1 MKHRKYTPDVSEWG
15 IAALDELGETI
26 SSGLR
31 KALTEVL
38 TYAFQDDETYIYFP
52 VEWSKEP
59 DEEWHGTD
67 GLSGPE
73 VADPLTV
80 YLRVGLECGGEKPT
94 YEFNLRA
101 ALADSIKDCANDG
114 SFSTGLGRLS
124 VALRALA
131 DEIDAA
137 REKSNNQ

>member
-1 MKHRKYTPDVSEWG
+1 MKHRKYQPDVSDWG
-15 IAALDELGETI
+15 ITALDELDETI
-26 SSGLR
+26 TKGLR
-31 KALTEVL
+31 KALSEAL
-38 TYAFQDDETYIYFP
+38 TYAFEDDETYIYFP

-59 DEEWHGTD
+59 DEEWPGSDGIGGT
-67 GLSGPE
+67 E

-94 YEFNLRA
+94 YEFNLRE
-101 ALADSIKDCANDG
+101 ALAETIHDCATDG

-137 REKSNNQ
+137 REKSNA